1 MTKPFALIVEDN
13 PDISFVFSK
22 VLESA
27 GFATEIVNAGD
38 VALARLSSVTPD
50 VVTLDLNLPRVS
62 GEEIL
67 RYIRGEVRLTDT
79 KVIVI
84 TAYGR
89 SSDTLDVD
97 ADLVLI
103 KPVSLTQLRDL
114 ATRFVSD
121 ISSKRV
127 TQDGS
132 L

>member
-1 MTKPFALIVEDN
+1 MAKPFALIIEDN

-27 GFATEIVNAGD
+27 GFVTEIVSAGD
-38 VALARLSSVTPD
+38 VALERLSSVTPN

-67 RYIRGEVRLTDT
+67 RYIRGDARMADT

-84 TAYGR
+84 TAYGYL
-89 SSDTLDVD
+89 SGSLDAD

-103 KPVSLTQLRDL
+103 KPIDLAQLRDL
-114 ATRFVSD
+114 ATRLVLDTSSD
-121 ISSKRV
+121 A
-127 TQDGS
+127 Q
-132 L
+132 